1 MIPALSKATLDYDD
15 PGIVYGNTGLW
26 MIPGLSKATLDYG

>member
-1 MIPALSKATLDYDD
+1 MDD

-26 MIPGLSKATLDYG
+26 MILGLSKAILDYDDPGIV